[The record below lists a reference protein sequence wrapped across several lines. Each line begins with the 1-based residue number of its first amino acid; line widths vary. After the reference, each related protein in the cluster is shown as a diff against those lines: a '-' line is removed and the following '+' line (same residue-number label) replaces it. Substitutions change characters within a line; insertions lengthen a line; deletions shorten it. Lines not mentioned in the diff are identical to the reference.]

1 MARSL
6 LQQYLDT
13 GAQYT
18 EMTRGRAEKIVK
30 ELVKA
35 GEVRRKKAASA
46 VDDLVERS
54 RANANELLEVIQS
67 EVRNQLSLLETVT
80 KDAVDRL
87 EEQVEALR
95 AQVQELLPNR
105 TPARRPAV
113 KAAAPAAT
121 AKKAAAKKA
130 PAKKAAAKRAPAK
143 KAAAKRT
150 AKKAATKRAPAKKA
164 AAKRTAKK
172 ASS

>member
-30 ELVKA
+30 EFVKA

-46 VDDLVERS
+46 VDELVERS
-54 RANANELLEVIQS
+54 RANANELLEVIQG

-105 TPARRPAV
+105 APARRPAA
-113 KAAAPAAT
+113 KAAAAPARKAAAKRAPAKKAP

-143 KAAAKRT
+143 KV
-150 AKKAATKRAPAKKA
+150 

-172 ASS
+172 AST